1 MFQVRRL
8 LRQRRLKEEFM
19 KTKQQTVADLA
30 TSMLQPLSA
39 VADAAHELRNRIAPD
54 VVPVGRHGHRIAEAR
69 SALAIAT
76 ADLATTTAKFH
87 RVYELLR
94 AIED

>member
-1 MFQVRRL
+1 MISRL
-8 LRQRRLKEEFM
+8 FRHRRLKEEFM
-19 KTKQQTVADLA
+19 ETKQQTAADLA

-54 VVPVGRHGHRIAEAR
+54 VVPVGEHSHRIAEAR
-69 SALAIAT
+69 VALAIAT

-87 RVYELLR
+87 RVSELLR
-94 AIED
+94 GI